1 MPAAGASAAAALLFG
16 PVKRDANIAAPT
28 DAAMKLLG
36 VAAGSQHTRGYAVLQ
51 LGGKDIVAI
60 REGADIVT
68 GIRLAEVHRDRI
80 ILDRNGT
87 RETLEWPRQII
98 AAAPAIPRPGIAP
111 SVTAPAASTLAGAP
125 PSPAAV
131 GPPPSKADRDRL
143 SD

>member
-1 MPAAGASAAAALLFG
+1 MRDPGIAG
-16 PVKRDANIAAPT
+16 PT
-28 DAAMKLLG
+28 DASMKLLG

-60 REGADIVT
+60 REGADIVA

-98 AAAPAIPRPGIAP
+98 AAAPSIPRPGVA
-111 SVTAPAASTLAGAP
+111 SAASAASTPAGAA
-125 PSPAAV
+125 PSAAVV